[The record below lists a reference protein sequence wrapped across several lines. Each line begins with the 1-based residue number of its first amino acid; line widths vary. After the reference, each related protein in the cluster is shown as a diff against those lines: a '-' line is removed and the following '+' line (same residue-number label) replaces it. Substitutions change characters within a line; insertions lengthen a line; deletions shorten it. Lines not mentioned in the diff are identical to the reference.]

1 MTMDYYYN
9 FESFDI
15 TQIIS
20 LYERKTL
27 KELFPDHK
35 IIKNKMGEFME
46 LIWEETQFPST
57 LDLHLSKLTLLYNL
71 KTVYFIGKHT
81 ERQLNKKGIKSLYD
95 LKMNLKYKNSALELL
110 RLIKNRQ
117 YDVLCKNRYIYDLDV
132 AFCFNLEEL
141 LFIDIETLG
150 LYDSPIVILGLGYY
164 NNDKFE
170 IHILFA
176 RNLEE
181 EIAICEHFKSTILP
195 QFKCFITYNGKSF
208 DIPYIANRLLYF
220 FDENPMISAEE
231 IPYKRSNSRFHHID
245 LYHNC
250 RRKFKGL
257 YNRYTLTD
265 MEQSL
270 ISLKRDNE
278 LPSNLVG
285 FCYEKYLEEPERY
298 IGLIKEV
305 IDHNYW
311 DLYSM
316 PLILQKL
323 LEKS

>member
-9 FESFDI
+9 FESIDI
-15 TQIIS
+15 TQITS
-20 LYERKTL
+20 LHERKTL
-27 KELFPDHK
+27 EELFPHYK
-35 IIKNKMGEFME
+35 INKNEMGEFME
-46 LIWEETQFPST
+46 LIWEETQFPAT
-57 LDLHLSKLTLLYNL
+57 LNLHLSKSKVINNL
-71 KTVYFIGKHT
+71 KAVYFIGEHI

-95 LKMNLKYKNSALELL
+95 LKINLKYKDSALELL
-110 RLIKNRQ
+110 RLIKTKQ
-117 YDVLCKNRYIYDLDV
+117 YDLLCKNRYIYDLDV

-150 LYDSPIVILGLGYY
+150 LYDSPIIILGLGYF

-181 EIAICEHFKSTILP
+181 EIAICEHFKSKILP
-195 QFKCFITYNGKSF
+195 QFKCLVTYNGKSF

-220 FDENPMISAEE
+220 FDENPMISKKE

-250 RRKFKGL
+250 RRTFKGR
-257 YNRYTLTD
+257 YKRYTLTD

-270 ISLKRDNE
+270 LNLNRANE

-285 FCYEKYLEEPERY
+285 FCYEKYLEDPERY

-311 DLYSM
+311 DIYSM

-323 LEKS
+323 LEGS